1 MNHVGKT
8 IQLYGHQMGKDIK
21 DLDALLD
28 DDEVSSTT
36 SEKQPQFEEDSL
48 KNQFNK
54 VFYKNQS
61 KETNEEREK
70 DQIGENLDKFEKLA
84 LNTEDETN
92 DEFMMGG
99 LTDLLNKLNTSLIEK
114 ASLYPQILERL
125 KESENNDEIEIL
137 EKIKVIYEKADYKD
151 DNSEYQREIN
161 TLLDQLEDVTGDDDI
176 LFKNSGNG
184 ADDKLFDM
192 FKDSNLNEESMKKMM
207 EGSDGCAQQ

>member
-1 MNHVGKT
+1 VGK
-8 IQLYGHQMGKDIK
+8 MGKDIK

-28 DDEVSSTT
+28 DDDVSSTG
-36 SEKQPQFEEDSL
+36 SEKNTPVVEDSL

-84 LNTEDETN
+84 LNTDDEN
-92 DEFMMGG
+92 NEEFMMGG

-114 ASLYPQILERL
+114 ESLYPQIIERL
-125 KESENNDEIEIL
+125 KECENEE
-137 EKIKVIYEKADYKD
+137 EKVILQQIKTIYEESDYS
-151 DNSEYQREIN
+151 DNNSKYQGEIN
-161 TLLDQLEDVTGDDDI
+161 KLLDKLEDVTGDDDI
-176 LFKNSGNG
+176 LFKNSENG

-192 FKDSNLNEESMKKMM
+192 FKDSKMNEESLKKMM

>member
-1 MNHVGKT
+1 MSKE
-8 IQLYGHQMGKDIK
+8 IK

-28 DDEVSSTT
+28 DEVSSSS
-36 SEKQPQFEEDSL
+36 SEKQPQLEEDSL

-70 DQIGENLDKFEKLA
+70 DQLGENLDKFEKLA
-84 LNTEDETN
+84 LNTEDDTN

-114 ASLYPQILERL
+114 SSLYPQILERL
-125 KESENNDEIEIL
+125 NESENNDEIEIL
-137 EKIKVIYEKADYKD
+137 EKIKTIYEKADYKD
-151 DNSEYQREIN
+151 DSSEYQKEIN
-161 TLLDQLEDVTGDDDI
+161 TLLDKLEGVTGDDDI

>member
-1 MNHVGKT
+1 MQQIYQAKVGK
-8 IQLYGHQMGKDIK
+8 MGKDIK

-28 DDEVSSTT
+28 DDDVSSTC
-36 SEKQPQFEEDSL
+36 SEKNTPVVEDSL

-84 LNTEDETN
+84 LNTDDEN
-92 DEFMMGG
+92 NEEFMMGG

-114 ASLYPQILERL
+114 ESLYPQIIERL
-125 KESENNDEIEIL
+125 KECDNEEE
-137 EKIKVIYEKADYKD
+137 KVILQQIKTIYEESDYS
-151 DNSEYQREIN
+151 DNNSKYQGEIN
-161 TLLDQLEDVTGDDDI
+161 KLLDRLEDVTGDDDI
-176 LFKNSGNG
+176 LFKNSENG

-192 FKDSNLNEESMKKMM
+192 FKDSKMNEESLKKMM